1 MHPAAVAGQVQA
13 VHRALLRSVWPLM
26 PGGLF
31 RGARLPGAYFML
43 PPCFHVAC
51 WRRHYYTGQSSHV
64 PFFRTITSPALSVA
78 AVTVPT
84 GLAVPLVA
92 DTSPLHARTADACSH
107 CLIRAIRTSCILT
120 TLGLTGVGVPGIT
133 RARHGSTFPCPA
145 ICNESEHSQCPR
157 IIPEDN

>member
-13 VHRALLRSVWPLM
+13 VHRALLRSVWPMM

-51 WRRHYYTGQSSHV
+51 WRRHYYTGPSSHV

-84 GLAVPLVA
+84 ALAVPLVA
-92 DTSPLHARTADACSH
+92 DTRPLHARTDDACSH
-107 CLIRAIRTSCILT
+107 CFIRAIRTSCILT

-133 RARHGSTFPCPA
+133 RARHGSYHHCFSGLQ
-145 ICNESEHSQCPR
+145 NS
-157 IIPEDN
+157 